1 MSGSRYTHSFS
12 HHDNT
17 SVPIV
22 QAERYTNLPTD
33 PQLASG
39 SIKMKTRDLVNPS
52 SHLVNVVTIH
62 LGTLAGTFRISPF
75 LLSLITTTKRAKS
88 PEWLL
93 FLIPLH
99 SHILTLAQVQIGFFF
114 FSFGFLLR
122 WNLHKIQL
130 AIFKVYSSV
139 AFSTFTVLYNHYLDL
154 VLKQFYHPKRKISST
169 TK

>member
-62 LGTLAGTFRISPF
+62 LGTLAGTFRISPSCS
-75 LLSLITTTKRAKS
+75 LLLPPLNGPSLPS
-88 PEWLL
+88 DFSSL
-93 FLIPLH
+93 FL
-99 SHILTLAQVQIGFFF
+99 SILTFSPWPKSKSAFFF
-114 FSFGFLLR
+114 FFF
-122 WNLHKIQL
+122 WFFIEVK
-130 AIFKVYSSV
+130 
-139 AFSTFTVLYNHYLDL
+139 FTQN
-154 VLKQFYHPKRKISST
+154 PISHF
-169 TK
+169 